1 MATPVSIEEFLKPLF
16 VDIDKI
22 NRLSQLFLETF
33 EKLAAGSEN
42 QGGTNLRVGF
52 VQLGNEAASSD
63 QANGHITN
71 GSDASSATR
80 HVRRLLEKSWPID
93 EHLKNENPDSLF
105 LWIGK
110 CIAEVVQDGCDTL
123 HLQSDQTLPLGVTF
137 SFPMVQHSLSQAT
150 LMQMG
155 KGFAISPDQDLGDR
169 LTDGYNRAKSHEL
182 PPIRVEAIANDSVS
196 TLVSFI
202 FNFDEALNRRAAMGL
217 ILGTGCNATIPLKL
231 SQLNPSKRPKSVVAR
246 PEERVEDV
254 KIAINTEWSINGTA
268 PPLHE
273 VGLVSQW
280 DKTLDIQGELN
291 GFQPLEFMTAG
302 RYLGELGRIML
313 VDYLTEHLGIAA
325 GTLPQSLLQQ
335 HNLTTTFLSHFKPLR
350 PSALV
355 AMLQQEFPESTGSP
369 PFEWTED
376 LATAVYRIAKAI
388 EVRAAGIVAA
398 ATLALLT
405 LAEEVPGE
413 GSEAL
418 DRDYELGVGYTGGCI
433 VHFQD
438 YLQDCQNFLDQLL
451 RKRFGEESP
460 LRAVL
465 SPFCRILLFYCN
477 LSLSSFSSSPV
488 SNKTSCRSYQPAVM
502 SPVSDPGRAAPA
514 PAPVPVPVRTNSRS
528 SDSDGSVVDPA
539 EFENLSR
546 SLTTGAHFLQPE
558 SLESAMLRPSSY
570 KASHYLHDEEQ
581 EGVIS
586 EAEGED
592 DSEISEDLDN
602 VRPHEGTPLI
612 SHSRRHSIT
621 ARSTTSA
628 VTEID
633 TPFLNNTSPTR
644 FWFIFSQILT
654 AYFISCFDGTI
665 MASSHPVI
673 TSYFNA
679 SNSASWLSTAFL
691 LTSSAFQPLLGRL
704 SDALGRKPLFVGAL
718 GIFAAATTWCALANS
733 IESFILGRAF
743 CGIGAGGVMTI
754 GSIIVSDLVPIEN
767 RGVYQSYINMNYGV
781 GSSLGAAAG
790 GAMADY
796 LGWRWEFGV
805 QIPPL
810 LICMVV
816 AWIAIPDDL
825 GIQGERK
832 GVWQALK
839 EFDIRGSL
847 LLTTAIT
854 FVILGLNLGGNVLP
868 WSHPFVI
875 ASLVIF
881 AITFPVFLWVE
892 SWVHK
897 PIMPLHLLNRQPRG
911 NLIFSNVIA
920 AMVANSILFNIPLY
934 FQAVLLTSATSSG
947 LRLIIPTIA
956 ASSTGTFVGF
966 AVTWTGRLKWPVLSG
981 TICIL
986 IGTIGLVFLQ
996 RDLPSWVYLFIL
1008 LPSSI
1013 GQGFQFPGTFM
1024 AILAASPQAEQA
1036 VVTSTLMLWRSLGQV
1051 LGVASSS
1058 LVVQNAL
1065 LHYLKQY
1072 VTGEGRD
1079 EIIRRVRESVEE
1091 VAKLEPKYREQV
1103 IVSYEAALRLTFITC
1118 AVFAFTS
1125 VVMIW
1130 PIKLPRLGVRK
1141 HK

>member
-1 MATPVSIEEFLKPLF
+1 
-16 VDIDKI
+16 
-22 NRLSQLFLETF
+22 
-33 EKLAAGSEN
+33 
-42 QGGTNLRVGF
+42 
-52 VQLGNEAASSD
+52 
-63 QANGHITN
+63 
-71 GSDASSATR
+71 
-80 HVRRLLEKSWPID
+80 
-93 EHLKNENPDSLF
+93 
-105 LWIGK
+105 
-110 CIAEVVQDGCDTL
+110 
-123 HLQSDQTLPLGVTF
+123 
-137 SFPMVQHSLSQAT
+137 
-150 LMQMG
+150 
-155 KGFAISPDQDLGDR
+155 
-169 LTDGYNRAKSHEL
+169 
-182 PPIRVEAIANDSVS
+182 
-196 TLVSFI
+196 
-202 FNFDEALNRRAAMGL
+202 
-217 ILGTGCNATIPLKL
+217 
-231 SQLNPSKRPKSVVAR
+231 
-246 PEERVEDV
+246 
-254 KIAINTEWSINGTA
+254 
-268 PPLHE
+268 
-273 VGLVSQW
+273 
-280 DKTLDIQGELN
+280 
-291 GFQPLEFMTAG
+291 MT
-302 RYLGELGRIML
+302 
-313 VDYLTEHLGIAA
+313 
-325 GTLPQSLLQQ
+325 
-335 HNLTTTFLSHFKPLR
+335 
-350 PSALV
+350 
-355 AMLQQEFPESTGSP
+355 
-369 PFEWTED
+369 
-376 LATAVYRIAKAI
+376 
-388 EVRAAGIVAA
+388 
-398 ATLALLT
+398 
-405 LAEEVPGE
+405 
-413 GSEAL
+413 
-418 DRDYELGVGYTGGCI
+418 
-433 VHFQD
+433 
-438 YLQDCQNFLDQLL
+438 
-451 RKRFGEESP
+451 
-460 LRAVL
+460 
-465 SPFCRILLFYCN
+465 
-477 LSLSSFSSSPV
+477 
-488 SNKTSCRSYQPAVM
+488 
-502 SPVSDPGRAAPA
+502 PVSDPGRAAPS

-546 SLTTGAHFLQPE
+546 SLTTGVHFLQPE

-586 EAEGED
+586 EAEGEGED
-592 DSEISEDLDN
+592 EDESEISEDLDN
-602 VRPHEGTPLI
+602 VRPHEETPLI

-920 AMVANSILFNIPLY
+920 AIVANSILFNIPLY

-956 ASSTGTFVGF
+956 ASSTGTLVGF
-966 AVTWTGRLKWPVLSG
+966 AVTWTGRLKWPILSG

-1065 LHYLKQY
+1065 LHYLRQY

-1103 IVSYEAALRLTFITC
+1103 IVSYEAALRLTFVTC
-1118 AVFAFTS
+1118 AVFAFAS

>member
-1 MATPVSIEEFLKPLF
+1 MSYSDFTQTMATPVSIEEFLEPLY

-42 QGGTNLRVGF
+42 QFLPTPISEAILRPEAKRKQGCHLAIDIGGTNLRVGF

-465 SPFCRILLFYCN
+465 SPCH
-477 LSLSSFSSSPV
+477 
-488 SNKTSCRSYQPAVM
+488 
-502 SPVSDPGRAAPA
+502 
-514 PAPVPVPVRTNSRS
+514 
-528 SDSDGSVVDPA
+528 DGGV
-539 EFENLSR
+539 
-546 SLTTGAHFLQPE
+546 TGA
-558 SLESAMLRPSSY
+558 
-570 KASHYLHDEEQ
+570 
-581 EGVIS
+581 G
-586 EAEGED
+586 
-592 DSEISEDLDN
+592 
-602 VRPHEGTPLI
+602 
-612 SHSRRHSIT
+612 
-621 ARSTTSA
+621 
-628 VTEID
+628 
-633 TPFLNNTSPTR
+633 
-644 FWFIFSQILT
+644 IL
-654 AYFISCFDGTI
+654 
-665 MASSHPVI
+665 V
-673 TSYFNA
+673 
-679 SNSASWLSTAFL
+679 
-691 LTSSAFQPLLGRL
+691 
-704 SDALGRKPLFVGAL
+704 
-718 GIFAAATTWCALANS
+718 AAASQSKT
-733 IESFILGRAF
+733 IE
-743 CGIGAGGVMTI
+743 
-754 GSIIVSDLVPIEN
+754 
-767 RGVYQSYINMNYGV
+767 
-781 GSSLGAAAG
+781 
-790 GAMADY
+790 
-796 LGWRWEFGV
+796 
-805 QIPPL
+805 
-810 LICMVV
+810 
-816 AWIAIPDDL
+816 
-825 GIQGERK
+825 
-832 GVWQALK
+832 
-839 EFDIRGSL
+839 
-847 LLTTAIT
+847 
-854 FVILGLNLGGNVLP
+854 
-868 WSHPFVI
+868 
-875 ASLVIF
+875 
-881 AITFPVFLWVE
+881 
-892 SWVHK
+892 
-897 PIMPLHLLNRQPRG
+897 
-911 NLIFSNVIA
+911 
-920 AMVANSILFNIPLY
+920 
-934 FQAVLLTSATSSG
+934 
-947 LRLIIPTIA
+947 
-956 ASSTGTFVGF
+956 
-966 AVTWTGRLKWPVLSG
+966 
-981 TICIL
+981 
-986 IGTIGLVFLQ
+986 
-996 RDLPSWVYLFIL
+996 
-1008 LPSSI
+1008 
-1013 GQGFQFPGTFM
+1013 
-1024 AILAASPQAEQA
+1024 
-1036 VVTSTLMLWRSLGQV
+1036 
-1051 LGVASSS
+1051 
-1058 LVVQNAL
+1058 
-1065 LHYLKQY
+1065 
-1072 VTGEGRD
+1072 
-1079 EIIRRVRESVEE
+1079 
-1091 VAKLEPKYREQV
+1091 
-1103 IVSYEAALRLTFITC
+1103 
-1118 AVFAFTS
+1118 
-1125 VVMIW
+1125 
-1130 PIKLPRLGVRK
+1130 
-1141 HK
+1141 